1 MIGYDKTADM
11 IINVRRNDR
20 GIQSAPHH
28 EKSSFPKKFALTIL
42 RKKTG
47 VKHFLFMFSGKGPA
61 FFCIRNSDIIDE
73 NSLPWAGTGEA

>member
-1 MIGYDKTADM
+1 MFAETTGEFNPHRIM
-11 IINVRRNDR
+11 RR
-20 GIQSAPHH
+20 AP
-28 EKSSFPKKFALTIL
+28 FRKFALTIL

-73 NSLPWAGTGEA
+73 NSLPWAGTGET